1 MAKDQH
7 KNTINKSWGT
17 KEPTNLYTEIPGY
30 LNTAKVQG
38 DYLKSNLT
46 QIIEDLKQ
54 EMSNSI
60 KEIQENGIKHVKEM
74 NKPSQD

>member
-1 MAKDQH
+1 MG
-7 KNTINKSWGT
+7 W
-17 KEPTNLYTEIPGY
+17 IPGY